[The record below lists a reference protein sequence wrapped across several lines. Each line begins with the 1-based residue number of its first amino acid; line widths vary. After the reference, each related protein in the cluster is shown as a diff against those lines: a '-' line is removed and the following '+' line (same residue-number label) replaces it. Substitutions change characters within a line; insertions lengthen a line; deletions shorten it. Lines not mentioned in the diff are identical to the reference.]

1 MIYLDNTYRNISGQK
16 KHLYKLMQE
25 SHLNKKT
32 KIVVNRLLK
41 LFHRKAA
48 NEILGEARQ
57 SLVQQFNFRF
67 FLFFLFTFS
76 DDPPR
81 CPALKI
87 LLW

>member
-1 MIYLDNTYRNISGQK
+1 
-16 KHLYKLMQE
+16 MQD
-25 SHLNKKT
+25 SHFNKKT

-76 DDPPR
+76 DVPPR
-81 CPALKI
+81 CLCSKNTFMVRQFKQNFKKPVFYVI
-87 LLW
+87 LIG